1 MQATSSKALP
11 QQAPPRA
18 APTAGAVSPQPAAV
32 PVRRRAFAPLEPI
45 GARARVLLG
54 LGFFVVFVLVWSL
67 ATLGG
72 FVSPTFLA
80 SPPTMVKEGWL
91 LFTEYGFIGDI
102 GMTVWR
108 VFGGFLLAAVFA
120 VPLGIAMGT
129 WKTVEA
135 FFEPFVSFCRYLPAS
150 AFIPLLILWAGLGE
164 MQKLLV
170 IFIGSF
176 FQIVLM
182 VAVTVGGA
190 RRDLV
195 EAAYTLGANSRGIVA
210 RVLIP
215 GAAPGIAET
224 LRLVLGWAWT
234 YVIVAE
240 LIGSSSGIGHM
251 ITDSQALL
259 NTGQIIFGIIVIG
272 VIGLLSDFAFKALNR
287 RLFAWAAL

>member
-1 MQATSSKALP
+1 MTQARIGSP
-11 QQAPPRA
+11 APAAAVA
-18 APTAGAVSPQPAAV
+18 APAAEAPQRRRHPWLAPLV
-32 PVRRRAFAPLEPI
+32 PVAPNT
-45 GARARVLLG
+45 RWMLG
-54 LGFFVVFVLVWSL
+54 LSFFVLFFGVW
-67 ATLGG
+67 AVVTLGG
-72 FVSPTFLA
+72 LVPRTFLA
-80 SPPTMVKEGWL
+80 DPMTMAREGMT
-91 LFTEYGFIGDI
+91 LFTEYNFIGDI

-108 VFGGFLLAAVFA
+108 VVGGFVLAAVLA
-120 VPLGIAMGT
+120 VPLGIFMGAY
-129 WKTVEA
+129 KAAEA

-150 AFIPLLILWAGLGE
+150 AFIPLLILWAGIGE
-164 MQKLLV
+164 TQKLLV

-182 VAVTVGGA
+182 VAVAVGGA
-190 RRDLV
+190 RKDLV
-195 EAAYTLGANSRGIVA
+195 EAAYTLGANSAGIVR

-215 GAAPGIAET
+215 GAAPEIAEI

-272 VIGLLSDFAFKALNR
+272 CIGLVSDLVFKRANQ
-287 RLFAWAAL
+287 RLFPWSSIQ

>member
-1 MQATSSKALP
+1 MHATPK
-11 QQAPPRA
+11 
-18 APTAGAVSPQPAAV
+18 V
-32 PVRRRAFAPLEPI
+32 PSLLSRQTRRPMAPLEAVGP
-45 GARARVLLG
+45 RARWLLGVGFFILFVLLWAA
-54 LGFFVVFVLVWSL
+54 F
-67 ATLGG
+67 TLGG

-80 SPPTMVKEGWL
+80 SPVTMVREGWL
-91 LFTEYGFIGDI
+91 LFTEFNFIHDI

-108 VFGGFLLAAVFA
+108 VVGGFVLASIIA
-120 VPLGIAMGT
+120 VPLGIAMGAY
-129 WKTVEA
+129 KPVEA

-150 AFIPLLILWAGLGE
+150 AFIPLLILWAGIGE
-164 MQKLLV
+164 TQKLLV
-170 IFIGSF
+170 IFIGSV
-176 FQIVLM
+176 FQITLM
-182 VAVTVGGA
+182 IAFIVGGA

-195 EAAYTLGANSRGIVA
+195 EAAYTLGANSSGIVR

-272 VIGLLSDFAFKALNR
+272 IIGLISDFAFKALNR
-287 RLFAWAAL
+287 RLFAWSTL